1 MKRHDQLA
9 PPYTSGEWI
18 NKKDIP
24 LSGWPINK
32 KANHRARLKT
42 AVVGK
47 AKAFLRKLDAP
58 PARRCTHCQ
67 ADLGKENVSGL
78 CKVCWKLG
86 HRRRAIS
93 NGYTASTGTKQ
104 ATALFD
110 RFMRDRLPQEG
121 RS

>member
-1 MKRHDQLA
+1 MA

-32 KANHRARLKT
+32 KANNRARIKT
-42 AVVGK
+42 AGVGK
-47 AKAFLRKLDAP
+47 AKALLRKLDAP

-67 ADLGKENVSGL
+67 ADLSKENTSGL
-78 CKVCWKLG
+78 CKVCWRLG
-86 HRRRAIS
+86 RQRRAIA
-93 NGYTASTGTKQ
+93 NGYKNSTGTKQ
-104 ATALFD
+104 AAAVFD
-110 RFMRDRLPQEG
+110 RVMCERLPQEG